1 MKFCK
6 RRRAVYKEAN
16 QPERTADY
24 VTLEDIKEFHGDAF
38 AKQWLVFAGIGNL
51 KLNTFNEHEGYY
63 ASDYEYYA
71 RRTQQYVHPA
81 N

>member
-6 RRRAVYKEAN
+6 KRRAVYWEAN
-16 QPERTADY
+16 QAERTADY
-24 VTLEDIKEFHGDAF
+24 VTLKDIKEFHGDEF
-38 AKQWLVFAGIGNL
+38 TEQWLIFAGIGNL
-51 KLNTFNEHEGYY
+51 KPNMFNSEEGYY

-71 RRTQQYVHPA
+71 RRTQQYIHPA

>member
-6 RRRAVYKEAN
+6 KRRAVYKEAN
-16 QPERTADY
+16 TERTADY
-24 VTLEDIKEFHGDAF
+24 VTLEDIKTFHGDAF
-38 AKQWLVFAGIGNL
+38 AKQWMVFAGIGNL
-51 KLNTFNEHEGYY
+51 KISKFNEDAGYY

-71 RRTQQYVHPA
+71 RRTQQYIHPA